1 VSSLPQVFAVK
12 ALEGLIRRAL
22 ALDPATRERFAA
34 YSGKRIFVET
44 RSPALSI
51 LVSLE
56 SDGIHLDT
64 EIGRHPH
71 TTIEA
76 PSFELLKMALS
87 GDAHFIG
94 GPVKIGGD
102 VMLVQE
108 LHSIARDMDIDWESG
123 ISRFFGD
130 TVSYPVS
137 RGLKHLFGFANR
149 VANTFLQ
156 NTGEYIREEKELVP
170 VRWEVE
176 EFITDNRDGRA
187 DLDRVESRLARLQK
201 RLDKLSAA
209 HDADRN
215 VDKSTGKEDQA

>member
-1 VSSLPQVFAVK
+1 MSSLPQVLAVK
-12 ALEGLIRRAL
+12 ALESLIRRTL

-34 YSGKRIFVET
+34 YAGKRIFVET
-44 RSPALSI
+44 RSPALTI

-56 SDGIHLDT
+56 SDGIHLET
-64 EIGRHPH
+64 EAGKHPH
-71 TTIEA
+71 ATIEA
-76 PSFELLKMALS
+76 PSFELLKMTLS
-87 GDAHFIG
+87 GAAHFIG
-94 GPVKIGGD
+94 GPVKVGGD

-123 ISRFFGD
+123 LSRIFGD

-170 VRWEVE
+170 VRWEVD
-176 EFITDNRDGRA
+176 EFITDNRDSRA

-201 RLDKLSAA
+201 RVDKLSTANPGA
-209 HDADRN
+209 TSPAD
-215 VDKSTGKEDQA
+215 KENKA

>member
-1 VSSLPQVFAVK
+1 MSTSLPQVFAVK

-22 ALDPATRERFAA
+22 ALDPATRERLAA
-34 YSGKRIFVET
+34 YAGKRLFIET
-44 RSPALSI
+44 RSPALTI

-56 SDGIHLDT
+56 ANGVHLDT
-64 EIGRHPH
+64 EAGKHPH
-71 TTIEA
+71 ATIEA
-76 PSFELLKMALS
+76 PSFELLKMALA

-108 LHSIARDMDIDWESG
+108 LHAIARDMDIDWESG
-123 ISRFFGD
+123 LARVFGD

-156 NTGEYIREEKELVP
+156 NTGEYLREEKELVP
-170 VRWEVE
+170 VRWEVD
-176 EFITDNRDGRA
+176 EFLTDNRDARA

-201 RLDKLSAA
+201 RLDKL
-209 HDADRN
+209 DAPA
-215 VDKSTGKEDQA
+215 DKGSSDSKDKPA

>member
-1 VSSLPQVFAVK
+1 MSTPLPQVFAVK
-12 ALEGLIRRAL
+12 ALEGLVRRAL
-22 ALDPATRERFAA
+22 ALDPSTRERLAA
-34 YSGKRIFVET
+34 YAGKRLFIET
-44 RSPALSI
+44 RSPALTI

-56 SDGIHLDT
+56 SDGVHLDA
-64 EIGRHPH
+64 EAGKHPH
-71 TTIEA
+71 ATIEA

-108 LHSIARDMDIDWESG
+108 LHAIARDMDIDWETG
-123 ISRFFGD
+123 LSRIFGD

-176 EFITDNRDGRA
+176 EFLNDNRDARA

-201 RLDKLSAA
+201 RLDKLGTDAGAA
-209 HDADRN
+209 SKDTSKDTPA
-215 VDKSTGKEDQA
+215 

>member
-1 VSSLPQVFAVK
+1 MSTSLPQVFAVK
-12 ALEGLIRRAL
+12 TLEGLIRRAL
-22 ALDPATRERFAA
+22 ALDPSTRERLAA
-34 YSGKRIFVET
+34 YAGKRLFIET

-56 SDGIHLDT
+56 ANGVHLDT
-64 EIGRHPH
+64 EAGKHPH
-71 TTIEA
+71 ATIEA
-76 PSFELLKMALS
+76 PSFELLKMAVS
-87 GDAHFIG
+87 SDAHFIG

-108 LHSIARDMDIDWESG
+108 LHAIARDMDIDWESG
-123 ISRFFGD
+123 LSRVFGD

-176 EFITDNRDGRA
+176 EFLNDNRDARA

-201 RLDKLSAA
+201 RLDKIAA
-209 HDADRN
+209 ADTK
-215 VDKSTGKEDQA
+215 DSSKDEQP

>member
-1 VSSLPQVFAVK
+1 VSTSLPQVFAVK
-12 ALEGLIRRAL
+12 TLEGLIRRAL
-22 ALDPATRERFAA
+22 ALDPSTRQRLATYA
-34 YSGKRIFVET
+34 GKRLFIET
-44 RSPALSI
+44 RSPALTI

-56 SDGIHLDT
+56 SDGVHLDS
-64 EIGRHPH
+64 EAGKHPH
-71 TTIEA
+71 ATIEA

-87 GDAHFIG
+87 GDVHFIG

-108 LHSIARDMDIDWESG
+108 LHAIARDLDIDWETG
-123 ISRFFGD
+123 LSRLLGD
-130 TVSYPVS
+130 SFSYPVS

-170 VRWEVE
+170 VRWEVD
-176 EFITDNRDGRA
+176 EFLNDNRDARA

-201 RLDKLSAA
+201 RLEKLAA
-209 HDADRN
+209 ENNSKDTPA
-215 VDKSTGKEDQA
+215 